1 MEMKVP
7 NAMADV
13 SASDASAATRAPGR
27 FRALVR
33 REEIAL
39 VVLAALVGAL
49 SGLLVM
55 GIGGAAQALHVF
67 LFRLEPGAKLSGSQ
81 TLASPLLAFLPVA
94 GGALLGLMLA
104 WSAWR
109 KSRPLIDPIEAN
121 ALHGGR
127 MSFRD
132 GIVVVAQNLVS
143 NGFGASVGL
152 EAAYTQISAGLASRF
167 GVAFEMRRGDMRT
180 LVGCGAAAAIAAA
193 FDAPLTGAFYAFEL
207 IIGTY
212 SVVALAPVVAAALS
226 GMFVSRLLSQGS
238 HFIDMTA
245 PATLPASAWP
255 AALLLAAL
263 AAGLGI
269 LIMQG
274 VTLVERGF
282 RRTRLPAVMRPAV
295 GGLLLGGLAL
305 LTPQVLSSG
314 HGALEVRIDAA
325 MSLSSLFVILAL
337 KALASAV
344 SIGSG
349 FRGGLFF
356 ASLFLGAMLGRIFAT
371 LAGPL
376 LPGVEPVVFAVVGMS
391 ALATAIV
398 GGPLTMTFLA
408 LEMTGDFPIAALVLL
423 AAVATSL
430 AVRRTFGYSFATWR
444 FHLRGESIR
453 SAHDIG
459 WIRNLTVGR
468 MMRRDL
474 RTVPTDTSLKAFRRS
489 FPLGSTQRVIAV
501 DPASDAYAGIV
512 LVPDAYADGLSDLDA
527 PISTLLR
534 FADATLRPSM
544 NAREAMAVFDA
555 AESEALAVVDGPETK
570 RVVGLLTESHTLR
583 RYSEELDLRRR
594 EATGTA

>member
-1 MEMKVP
+1 MKVP
-7 NAMADV
+7 NATADV
-13 SASDASAATRAPGR
+13 SASEATARAPGR
-27 FRALVR
+27 FRSLVR

-39 VVLAALVGAL
+39 VVLAAIVGACG
-49 SGLLVM
+49 GLLVM
-55 GIGGAAQALHVF
+55 GISAAAQALHVAF
-67 LFRLEPGAKLSGSQ
+67 FALAPGERLSGSQ
-81 TLASPLLAFLPVA
+81 ALASPLMALVPAM
-94 GGALLGLMLA
+94 GGAILGLMLFWQA
-104 WSAWR
+104 RGKAR
-109 KSRPLIDPIEAN
+109 ALIDPIEAN

-152 EAAYTQISAGLASRF
+152 EAAYTQISAGLASRC

-212 SVVALAPVVAAALS
+212 AVAALAPVVAAALS
-226 GMFVSRLLSQGS
+226 GMFVSRLLSDS
-238 HFIDMTA
+238 PHLVEIVA
-245 PATLPASAWP
+245 PGALPASVWP
-255 AALLLAAL
+255 AALVLAAF

-282 RRTRLPAVMRPAV
+282 RHTRLPQPLRPFA
-295 GGLLLGGLAL
+295 GGLLLGALAL

-314 HGALEVRIDAA
+314 HGALEIRIDAA
-325 MSLSSLFVILAL
+325 MSLSSLAVILAL
-337 KALASAV
+337 KALASAI

-356 ASLFLGAMLGRIFAT
+356 ASLFLGAMLGRLFAD
-371 LAGPL
+371 LAGPV

-408 LEMTGDFPIAALVLL
+408 LEMTGDFPIAALVL
-423 AAVATSL
+423 AASVTTSL

-444 FHLRGESIR
+444 FHLRGETIR
-453 SAHDIG
+453 SAHDVG

-474 RTVPTDTSLKAFRRS
+474 RTVPTDLSLKSFRRS
-489 FPLGSTQRVIAV
+489 FPLGSQQRVVAV
-501 DPASDAYAGIV
+501 DPASDAYAGLV
-512 LVPDAYADGLSDLDA
+512 LVPDAYADGLTDLDTEV
-527 PISTLLR
+527 STLLR
-534 FADATLRPSM
+534 FTDATLRPSM
-544 NAREAMAVFDA
+544 NAREAMALFEA
-555 AESEALAVVDGPETK
+555 TESEALAVVDGAEAG
-570 RVVGLLTESHTLR
+570 RVVGLLTESHVLR

-594 EATGTA
+594 EATGVA

>member
-1 MEMKVP
+1 MDMKVP
-7 NAMADV
+7 NAGADV
-13 SASDASAATRAPGR
+13 SASEAQARAPGR

-39 VVLAALVGAL
+39 AILAAIVGAL
-49 SGLLVM
+49 GGLFVM
-55 GIGGAAQALHVF
+55 AIAGTAQALHTH
-67 LFRLEPGAKLSGSQ
+67 LFALEPGQRLSGSHA
-81 TLASPLLAFLPVA
+81 LAASWMALLPAA
-94 GGALLGLMLA
+94 GGVLLGLMLA
-104 WSAWR
+104 WSARR
-109 KSRPLIDPIEAN
+109 KTRPLIDPIEAN

-212 SVVALAPVVAAALS
+212 SVTALAPVVAAALS
-226 GMFVSRLLSQGS
+226 GMFVSRLLSHGS
-238 HFIDMTA
+238 HLIEMA
-245 PATLPASAWP
+245 PPDTLPGWTYP
-255 AALLLAAL
+255 AALALAAL

-269 LIMQG
+269 LIMKG

-282 RRTRLPAVMRPAV
+282 RRSRLPLPLRPAV

-314 HGALEVRIDAA
+314 HGALEIRIDAA
-325 MSLSSLFVILAL
+325 MALTSLVTLLIL
-337 KALASAV
+337 KALASAI

-356 ASLFLGAMLGRIFAT
+356 ASLFLGAMLGRIFAD
-371 LAGPL
+371 LASL
-376 LPGVEPVVFAVVGMS
+376 IPGLVVEPVIFAVVGMT

-408 LEMTGDFPIAALVLL
+408 LEMTGDFPIAALVLA

-430 AVRRTFGYSFATWR
+430 TVRRTFGYSFATWR

-453 SAHDIG
+453 SAHDVG

-474 RTVPTDTSLKAFRRS
+474 RTVATDTSLKSFRRS

-501 DPASDAYAGIV
+501 DPETDAYAGIV
-512 LVPDAYADGLSDLDA
+512 LVPDAYADGLTDLDA

-534 FADATLRPSM
+534 FSDAMLRPAM
-544 NAREAMAVFDA
+544 TAREAMGVFDR
-555 AESEALAVVDGPETK
+555 AESEALAVVDGDGK
-570 RVVGLLTESHTLR
+570 GRVVGLLTESHMLR

-594 EATGTA
+594 EAMGAP

>member
-7 NAMADV
+7 NATADV

-39 VVLAALVGAL
+39 VVLAAIVGAIG
-49 SGLLVM
+49 GLLVM
-55 GIGGAAQALHVF
+55 AIGAAAQALHVV
-67 LFRLEPGAKLSGSQ
+67 LFQLDPGERLSGSQ
-81 TLASPLLAFLPVA
+81 ALATPLLALVPA
-94 GGALLGLMLA
+94 LGGALLGLMLA
-104 WSAWR
+104 FAAR
-109 KSRPLIDPIEAN
+109 GKARPLIDPIEAN

-212 SVVALAPVVAAALS
+212 AVAALAPVVAAALS
-226 GMFVSRLLSQGS
+226 GMFVSRLLSHGS
-238 HFIDMTA
+238 HFIDMAAPTA
-245 PATLPASAWP
+245 LPASAWP
-255 AALLLAAL
+255 AALVLAGF

-282 RRTRLPAVMRPAV
+282 RYTRLPVPLRPAI
-295 GGLLLGGLAL
+295 GGLILGGLAL

-325 MSLSSLFVILAL
+325 MTLSSLIAILAL

-356 ASLFLGAMLGRIFAT
+356 ASLFLGAMLGRIFAD

-376 LPGVEPVVFAVVGMS
+376 VPGVEPVVFAVVGMS

-408 LEMTGDFPIAALVLL
+408 LEMTGDFPIAALVLA
-423 AAVATSL
+423 AAVTTSL

-444 FHLRGESIR
+444 FHLRGETIR
-453 SAHDIG
+453 SAHDVG

-474 RTVPTDTSLKAFRRS
+474 RTVPTDTSLKSFRRA
-489 FPLGSTQRVIAV
+489 FPLGSAQRVVAV
-501 DPASDAYAGIV
+501 DPASDAYAGLV
-512 LVPDAYADGLSDLDA
+512 LVPDAYADGLTDLDA
-527 PISTLLR
+527 PVSTLLR
-534 FADATLRPSM
+534 FTDATLRPSM
-544 NAREAMAVFDA
+544 NAREAMGVFEA
-555 AESEALAVVDGPETK
+555 AESEALAVVDGADTK
-570 RVVGLLTESHTLR
+570 RVVGLLTESHALR